1 MLAHGSQEEECTQ
14 VERFVL
20 AFKGDQ
26 TGCTVAEAV
35 CEGQQREAED
45 VWRFLGNGGF
55 PCDTV
60 LCSVGR
66 IRETRGVGDAGLQ
79 RSLLH
84 PDESGS

>member
-1 MLAHGSQEEECTQ
+1 MLAHGSREEGCAQ

-26 TGCTVAEAV
+26 TGCIVEEAM
-35 CEGQQREAED
+35 CEGQQREAEE

-66 IRETRGVGDAGLQ
+66 IRETRGVEDAGRQ
-79 RSLLH
+79 RS
-84 PDESGS
+84 